1 MMETIVIDRSSLKD
15 FKVLRSSS
23 LASSASASL
32 WEKEGGKGWDTK
44 PPWFNKI
51 DQNW

>member
-1 MMETIVIDRSSLKD
+1 MMETTVIDRSSLKD
-15 FKVLRSSS
+15 FKVVRS
-23 LASSASASL
+23 SSASASL